1 MNKKLTKVI
10 ACTMAVGTVLAGGTV
25 MLNTPAQAAT
35 STVYSSCN
43 KKHNTVFL
51 DADKSKGTITIKEG
65 SKTYSYKYQ
74 SKDTT
79 YKKIASTKVD
89 KNGTKSWTET
99 KDTYLYV
106 NGKKVAKLKRITR
119 KATQKKGANKPTYS
133 STKVIYA
140 ESTTK
145 TNVGKN
151 HKIEY
156 LHTKKGANTLSIT
169 LNNLCKCNSGT
180 FNRKYSLTS
189 TSAKHI
195 EGGKW
200 TTCISSSL
208 SPDGVETTTTDIY
221 NTYYNTSS
229 TKTTTVKRASTKTSS
244 IVKK

>member
-43 KKHNTVFL
+43 KKHNTVSL
-51 DADKSKGTITIKEG
+51 NADKSKGTVTVKEG

-74 SKDTT
+74 RKDTA
-79 YKKIASTKVD
+79 YKKTASIKVD
-89 KNGTKSWTET
+89 KKGTKTWTET
-99 KDTYLYV
+99 KDTYLYI
-106 NGKKVAKLKRITR
+106 NGKKVARLQRTTR
-119 KATQKKGANKPTYS
+119 KATQKKGAKKPTYS
-133 STKVIYA
+133 TTKVTYSK
-140 ESTTK
+140 STTK
-145 TNVGKN
+145 TNIGKN

-156 LHTKKGANTLSIT
+156 LHNVKGTSTLSIT
-169 LNNLCKCNSGT
+169 LNKLCGCNSGT

-221 NTYYNTSS
+221 NMYYNTSS